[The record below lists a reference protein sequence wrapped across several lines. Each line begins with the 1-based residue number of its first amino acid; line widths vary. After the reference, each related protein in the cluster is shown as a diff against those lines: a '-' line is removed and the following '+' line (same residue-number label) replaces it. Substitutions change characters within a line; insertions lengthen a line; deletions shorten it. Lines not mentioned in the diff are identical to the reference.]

1 MRTFLYLFGIGGLL
15 LAAAVP
21 AQARIKLTTLPE
33 RESVRIDIQNGRYTL
48 VEEERTVNLQAG
60 RNQVDFSWA
69 NINIDK
75 DSIVFRIIKADGE
88 VNVLNT
94 NYPPNENALYW
105 TVSAEKAGPAVVRIS
120 YLIANMAAE
129 PSYQG
134 VVENDEKKLLLQ
146 VYMTVTNTSGESFGE
161 CAIQP
166 GVGKTTV
173 RYFNDGER
181 KRMLAAKFAEVPV
194 AKRYV
199 FDAAVDQEKTR
210 MYYRLTNDKENQ
222 MGGFPCPMARSAS
235 SSRSR
240 RPTATRSAARLFW
253 ARIGPSIRRLFAP
266 LDLYVG
272 TAQDVKV
279 ERFQMD
285 PEGGVRNAFDEL
297 TAPRFTIDGKEGVT
311 KPLFRNVRSR
321 VRYRL
326 QNFKTEKGDPITVPL
341 TIKEHV
347 DGQWIIEKVVLK
359 EILGERNEQKE
370 KEIPYP
376 PLFTEKRID
385 VNNVEYEVK
394 LPPTTIDKKYDLVRD
409 DVEDVRPLAPAT
421 GCAVKCP
428 GPPQRFGGN
437 VSSGSTWTFSRRHRP
452 ARSCPRRSA
461 SPGICRAGRRC
472 VSARPSLPGCR
483 HPGPRAARRCR
494 PPRGSRIGTEP
505 LPRPGSIRARGS
517 RQPVVG
523 WQRAWPLVAG
533 PPCFPPPCNRGKP
546 TPCSARAR

>member
-1 MRTFLYLFGIGGLL
+1 MRAFLYLMGIGGVL
-15 LAAAVP
+15 LASAMP
-21 AQARIKLTTLPE
+21 AEARIKLTTLPE

-48 VEEERTVNLQAG
+48 VEEERTVNLQAA

-75 DSIVFRIIKADGE
+75 DSIVFRVIKADGE

-146 VYMTVTNTSGESFGE
+146 VYMTVTNTSGESYGE
-161 CAIQP
+161 CAVQP

-199 FDAAVDQEKTR
+199 FDAATDQEKTR
-210 MYYRLTNDKENQ
+210 MYYRLSNDKENK
-222 MGGFPCPMARSAS
+222 MGGFPLPYGKV
-235 SSRSR
+235 
-240 RPTATRSAARLFW
+240 RLFIKEAKAEGDTVRSQAFLGEDW
-253 ARIGPSIRRLFAP
+253 AQYTPLFAP

-279 ERFQMD
+279 ERFQME

-297 TAPRFTIDGKEGVT
+297 TAPRYTLDGKEGVT
-311 KPLFRNVRSR
+311 KPQFRNVRSR

-341 TIKEHV
+341 TIKEHN

-370 KEIPYP
+370 KEIP
-376 PLFTEKRID
+376 FADMFSVKRID

-394 LPPTTIDKKYDLVRD
+394 LPPTTIDKKYDLYVTTLKMFVRS
-409 DVEDVRPLAPAT
+409 APA
-421 GCAVKCP
+421 
-428 GPPQRFGGN
+428 
-437 VSSGSTWTFSRRHRP
+437 
-452 ARSCPRRSA
+452 
-461 SPGICRAGRRC
+461 
-472 VSARPSLPGCR
+472 LP
-483 HPGPRAARRCR
+483 
-494 PPRGSRIGTEP
+494 
-505 LPRPGSIRARGS
+505 
-517 RQPVVG
+517 
-523 WQRAWPLVAG
+523 
-533 PPCFPPPCNRGKP
+533 
-546 TPCSARAR
+546 

>member
-1 MRTFLYLFGIGGLL
+1 MRTFASAFLSIFVL
-15 LAAAVP
+15 LAAALP

-161 CAIQP
+161 CAVQP

-222 MGGFPCPMARSAS
+222 MGGFPLPYGKVRLFIKEPKADGDMARSQAF
-235 SSRSR
+235 
-240 RPTATRSAARLFW
+240 LGEDW
-253 ARIGPSIRRLFAP
+253 AQYTPLFAP

-272 TAQDVKV
+272 VAQDVKV

-297 TAPRFTIDGKEGVT
+297 TAPRYTIDGKEGVT

-347 DGQWIIEKVVLK
+347 DGQWIVEKVVLK

-370 KEIPYP
+370 KEIPYAD
-376 PLFTEKRID
+376 LFTVKRID

-394 LPPTTIDKKYDLVRD
+394 LPPTTIDKKYDLYVTTLKMFVRS
-409 DVEDVRPLAPAT
+409 PAP
-421 GCAVKCP
+421 
-428 GPPQRFGGN
+428 
-437 VSSGSTWTFSRRHRP
+437 P
-452 ARSCPRRSA
+452 AAP
-461 SPGICRAGRRC
+461 
-472 VSARPSLPGCR
+472 
-483 HPGPRAARRCR
+483 
-494 PPRGSRIGTEP
+494 
-505 LPRPGSIRARGS
+505 
-517 RQPVVG
+517 
-523 WQRAWPLVAG
+523 
-533 PPCFPPPCNRGKP
+533 
-546 TPCSARAR
+546 

>member
-1 MRTFLYLFGIGGLL
+1 M
-15 LAAAVP
+15 
-21 AQARIKLTTLPE
+21 
-33 RESVRIDIQNGRYTL
+33 
-48 VEEERTVNLQAG
+48 
-60 RNQVDFSWA
+60 
-69 NINIDK
+69 
-75 DSIVFRIIKADGE
+75 
-88 VNVLNT
+88 
-94 NYPPNENALYW
+94 
-105 TVSAEKAGPAVVRIS
+105 RIS

-161 CAIQP
+161 CAVQP

-222 MGGFPCPMARSAS
+222 MGGFPLPYGKVRLFIKEPKADGDAARSQAF
-235 SSRSR
+235 
-240 RPTATRSAARLFW
+240 LGEDW
-253 ARIGPSIRRLFAP
+253 AQYTPLFAP

-272 TAQDVKV
+272 VAQDVKV

-297 TAPRFTIDGKEGVT
+297 TAPRYTIDGKEGVT

-321 VRYRL
+321 MRYRL

-347 DGQWIIEKVVLK
+347 DGQWIVEKVVLK

-370 KEIPYP
+370 KEIPYAD
-376 PLFTEKRID
+376 LFTVKRID

-394 LPPTTIDKKYDLVRD
+394 LPPTTIDKKYDLYVTTLKMFVRS
-409 DVEDVRPLAPAT
+409 P
-421 GCAVKCP
+421 
-428 GPPQRFGGN
+428 
-437 VSSGSTWTFSRRHRP
+437 RRRP
-452 ARSCPRRSA
+452 AP
-461 SPGICRAGRRC
+461 
-472 VSARPSLPGCR
+472 
-483 HPGPRAARRCR
+483 
-494 PPRGSRIGTEP
+494 
-505 LPRPGSIRARGS
+505 
-517 RQPVVG
+517 
-523 WQRAWPLVAG
+523 
-533 PPCFPPPCNRGKP
+533 
-546 TPCSARAR
+546 

>member
-1 MRTFLYLFGIGGLL
+1 MNKLLYGTVICGWL
-15 LAAAVP
+15 LAACAP

-60 RNQVDFSWA
+60 RNQIDFSWA

-75 DSIVFRIIKADGE
+75 DSIVFRVIKADGE

-105 TVSAEKAGPAVVRIS
+105 TVSGEKAGPAVVRIS

-146 VYMTVTNTSGESFGE
+146 VYMTVTNTSGESYGE
-161 CAIQP
+161 CAVQP

-199 FDAAVDQEKTR
+199 FDSAVDQEKTR

-222 MGGFPCPMARSAS
+222 MGGFPLPYGKV
-235 SSRSR
+235 
-240 RPTATRSAARLFW
+240 RLFIKEPKAEGDAVRSQAFLGEDW
-253 ARIGPSIRRLFAP
+253 AQYTPLFAP

-285 PEGGVRNAFDEL
+285 PEGGVKNTFDEL
-297 TAPRFTIDGKEGVT
+297 TAPRHTLDGKEGVT
-311 KPLFRNVRSR
+311 KPLFHNVRSR

-326 QNFKTEKGDPITVPL
+326 QNFKTEKGDPISVPL
-341 TIKEHV
+341 TIKEHTE
-347 DGQWIIEKVVLK
+347 GQWIIEKVVLK

-370 KEIPYP
+370 KEIPHADM
-376 PLFTEKRID
+376 FTVKRID

-394 LPPTTIDKKYDLVRD
+394 LPPTTIDKKYDLYVTTLRMFVR
-409 DVEDVRPLAPAT
+409 T
-421 GCAVKCP
+421 
-428 GPPQRFGGN
+428 
-437 VSSGSTWTFSRRHRP
+437 
-452 ARSCPRRSA
+452 
-461 SPGICRAGRRC
+461 
-472 VSARPSLPGCR
+472 LP
-483 HPGPRAARRCR
+483 
-494 PPRGSRIGTEP
+494 
-505 LPRPGSIRARGS
+505 
-517 RQPVVG
+517 
-523 WQRAWPLVAG
+523 
-533 PPCFPPPCNRGKP
+533 
-546 TPCSARAR
+546 